1 MKIREHLATLDPQC
15 SFPPRALDLLQYLGL
30 ATDQAGDAKGA
41 LELQR
46 RGLEVR
52 ELLTA
57 EDPLNTDARLML
69 IESYRY
75 VGDMLFKVGDYEQ
88 AKEHYLK
95 QLALNEKMV
104 AADPSNAQIKS
115 NHAVALIRSE
125 MSKLVLER

>member
-1 MKIREHLATLDPQC
+1 M
-15 SFPPRALDLLQYLGL
+15 
-30 ATDQAGDAKGA
+30 
-41 LELQR
+41 
-46 RGLEVR
+46 R